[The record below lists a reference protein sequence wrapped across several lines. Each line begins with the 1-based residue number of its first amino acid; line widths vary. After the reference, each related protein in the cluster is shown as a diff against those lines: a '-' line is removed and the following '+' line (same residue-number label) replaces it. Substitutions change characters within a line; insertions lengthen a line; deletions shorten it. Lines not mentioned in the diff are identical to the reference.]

1 MDLNESDIPSNVDK
15 TNHLVVE
22 QSPKKKGKLV
32 PSSHNSSTSSSVA
45 EDTLSQVNPSISDPT
60 TDLTEEDIFRMK
72 SMSIDRNGWKNGPAA
87 SEYQSAIS
95 LVDSASNYIEEDR
108 EVDEEE
114 VDVTEGLLPDQIVP
128 IQRSMSYADAVKRA
142 THHEQTGK
150 VFLFDGYAFSKNT
163 DPAVLSQL
171 NPKTV
176 STLQYPF
183 EPVNI
188 PPGIDKEEYRRAF
201 AQAQVYLVGTAHF
214 SKESCADVCKTVQLT
229 QPDFVMVE
237 LCSSRIQILSMD
249 EETLLKEAAAL
260 TRKKMLEII
269 RQNGAAQGLMQV
281 LLLSLSAHITQQLE
295 MAPGGEFR
303 AAYNASKLVSGCQL
317 VLGDRPLHITLKRAL
332 SSLNIFQKMKF
343 FFHLLMSLRM
353 DIKQE
358 DVERCKNN
366 DILEEL
372 LQEMAGEYPQV
383 SRILVDERDQ
393 YMTQVLHHL
402 LQRGTVEKLC
412 ASKKCRAK
420 FEPLTIVAVVGM
432 GHVKGIHANWAKPID
447 SNALLTIPPPS
458 LSSRVVS
465 TSVRLVFYGSII
477 AIGFFVGRRIN
488 RAVAPHLPAINFKIF
503 G

>member
-1 MDLNESDIPSNVDK
+1 MEINESSHITTSNDDK
-15 TNHLVVE
+15 QNHLVVE
-22 QSPKKKGKLV
+22 KSPKKKENVV

-45 EDTLSQVNPSISDPT
+45 EETLSQVNPSISDPT

-72 SMSIDRNGWKNGPAA
+72 SMSIDRDKWKNGPAA

-114 VDVTEGLLPDQIVP
+114 VDVTEGLLPDQMVP
-128 IQRSMSYADAVKRA
+128 VQRSMSYADAVKRA
-142 THHEQTGK
+142 THHEQSGK

-163 DPAVLSQL
+163 DPAILTHL

-188 PPGIDKEEYRRAF
+188 PPGTDQEEYRRAF
-201 AQAQVYLVGTAHF
+201 SQAQVFVFFVFFLV
-214 SKESCADVCKTVQLT
+214 KESCEDVCKTVQLT

-249 EETLLKEAAAL
+249 EDTLLKEAAAL
-260 TRKKMLEII
+260 TKKKMLEIV
-269 RQNGAAQGLMQV
+269 RQHGAAQGLMQV

-317 VLGDRPLHITLKRAL
+317 VLGDRPLHIT
-332 SSLNIFQKMKF
+332 
-343 FFHLLMSLRM
+343 
-353 DIKQE
+353 QE

-402 LQRGTVEKLC
+402 LQRGTVEKLN

-432 GHVKGIHANWAKPID
+432 GHVKGIHANWPKPID
-447 SNALLTIPPPS
+447 SAALLTIPPPS
-458 LSSRVVS
+458 LSSRVVN
-465 TSVRLVFYGSII
+465 TSVRFAFYGSILAI
-477 AIGFFVGRRIN
+477 AFFAGR
-488 RAVAPHLPAINFKIF
+488 KIF
-503 G
+503 KVIEPRLPQINLKIFV

>member
-1 MDLNESDIPSNVDK
+1 MEINESSHITTSNDDK
-15 TNHLVVE
+15 QNHLVVE
-22 QSPKKKGKLV
+22 KSPKKKENVV

-45 EDTLSQVNPSISDPT
+45 EETLSQVNPSISDPT

-72 SMSIDRNGWKNGPAA
+72 SMSIDRDKWKNGPAA

-114 VDVTEGLLPDQIVP
+114 VDVTEGLLPDQMVP
-128 IQRSMSYADAVKRA
+128 VQRSMSYADAVKRA
-142 THHEQTGK
+142 THHEQSGK

-163 DPAVLSQL
+163 DPAILSHL

-188 PPGIDKEEYRRAF
+188 PSDIDQEEYRRAF
-201 AQAQVYLVGTAHF
+201 CQAQVYLVGTAHF
-214 SKESCADVCKTVQLT
+214 SKESCEDVCKTVQLT

-249 EETLLKEAAAL
+249 EDTLLKEAAAL
-260 TRKKMLEII
+260 TKKKMLEIV
-269 RQNGAAQGLMQV
+269 RQHGAAQGLMQV

-317 VLGDRPLHITLKRAL
+317 VLGDRPLHIT
-332 SSLNIFQKMKF
+332 
-343 FFHLLMSLRM
+343 
-353 DIKQE
+353 QE

-383 SRILVDERDQ
+383 SRILVDERD
-393 YMTQVLHHL
+393 
-402 LQRGTVEKLC
+402 
-412 ASKKCRAK
+412 
-420 FEPLTIVAVVGM
+420 
-432 GHVKGIHANWAKPID
+432 
-447 SNALLTIPPPS
+447 
-458 LSSRVVS
+458 
-465 TSVRLVFYGSII
+465 
-477 AIGFFVGRRIN
+477 
-488 RAVAPHLPAINFKIF
+488 
-503 G
+503 

>member
-1 MDLNESDIPSNVDK
+1 MELDEFSNNDKTLLAVDK
-15 TNHLVVE
+15 TFKRE
-22 QSPKKKGKLV
+22 KQS
-32 PSSHNSSTSSSVA
+32 SNNSNNSSTSSSVA

-72 SMSIDRNGWKNGPAA
+72 SMSIDRNGWKNGPNA

-108 EVDEEE
+108 DVDEEE
-114 VDVTEGLLPDQIVP
+114 VEVSEGLLPDQVVEV
-128 IQRSMSYADAVKRA
+128 QRSMSYADAVKKA
-142 THHEQTGK
+142 THHDQSGK
-150 VFLFDGYAFSKNT
+150 IFVFDGYAFSKQT
-163 DPAVLSQL
+163 DPALLSQL
-171 NPKTV
+171 NSQTV

-183 EPVNI
+183 EPVNL
-188 PPGIDKEEYRRAF
+188 PTGIDQDEYRQAF

-214 SKESCADVCKTVQLT
+214 SKESCEDVCKTIQLT
-229 QPDFVMVE
+229 QPDYVMVE

-260 TRKKMLEII
+260 TRKKMLEIV

-332 SSLNIFQKMKF
+332 SSLNIFQKAKF
-343 FFHLLMSLRM
+343 FFHL
-353 DIKQE
+353 QE

-372 LQEMAGEYPQV
+372 LSEMAGEYPQV

-393 YMTQVLHHL
+393 
-402 LQRGTVEKLC
+402 
-412 ASKKCRAK
+412 
-420 FEPLTIVAVVGM
+420 
-432 GHVKGIHANWAKPID
+432 
-447 SNALLTIPPPS
+447 
-458 LSSRVVS
+458 
-465 TSVRLVFYGSII
+465 
-477 AIGFFVGRRIN
+477 
-488 RAVAPHLPAINFKIF
+488 
-503 G
+503 